1 MGRKEKVQLDS
12 RYKLAMD
19 DFNDTSETFRA
30 VNEEFDKF
38 LSNLRLRVQKIHS
51 LDNQESDNSNNNGTN
66 IEILQALRLRL
77 GSTMANAAVKLIKGP
92 NNWNG
97 FVRDSYQEKSEEL
110 QSQTG
115 LAATFFLV

>member
-30 VNEEFDKF
+30 VNEELDKF
-38 LSNLRLRVQKIHS
+38 LSNLRLRVQEIHS
-51 LDNQESDNSNNNGTN
+51 RNNQESDNNAGTDN
-66 IEILQALRLRL
+66 EILQALRLRL

-97 FVRDSYQEKSEEL
+97 FVRDSYQEKSKEL

-115 LAATFFLV
+115 LAATLF